1 MVAPLAEIPWPRGR
15 TRLARIRLRGEACN
29 RQRLAT
35 VVVPGDANR
44 QAPVTVVLLVREM
57 PVTEVQELAIRVRL
71 AAAVAVA
78 AAVAAEVET
87 ASGIAVFLAVT
98 VEAPVAPAR
107 LKAVPAGTA
116 AAAHAAVVHAAHP
129 ACELPAAPEAGGG
142 GDE

>member
-57 PVTEVQELAIRVRL
+57 PVTEVQEQAIRVRL
-71 AAAVAVA
+71 AAAVA